1 MKEKYIQKSADKF
14 LGFLFKNKI
23 NGSITFVVYL
33 IIYKIVDMNTIQW
46 FGDDI
51 FLKNDSN
58 FLEFAACAIGLG
70 SIVFLV
76 LGTIYK
82 ILTGQKF

>member
-58 FLEFAACAIGLG
+58 FFEFAACAIGLG

>member
-1 MKEKYIQKSADKF
+1 
-14 LGFLFKNKI
+14 
-23 NGSITFVVYL
+23 
-33 IIYKIVDMNTIQW
+33 MNTIQW

>member
-1 MKEKYIQKSADKF
+1 MKEKYKQNSADKF
-14 LGFLFKNKI
+14 LGFLFKDKI

-51 FLKNDSN
+51 FIKEN
-58 FLEFAACAIGLG
+58 FIMFVGCAIGLG
-70 SIVFLV
+70 SIVVLV
-76 LGTIYK
+76 LGIIYK

>member
-33 IIYKIVDMNTIQW
+33 IIYKIIDMNTIQW

-51 FLKNDSN
+51 FIKEN
-58 FLEFAACAIGLG
+58 FIMFVGCAIGLG
-70 SIVFLV
+70 SIVVLV

>member
-14 LGFLFKNKI
+14 LEFLFKNKI

-33 IIYKIVDMNTIQW
+33 IIYKIIDMNTIQW

-58 FLEFAACAIGLG
+58 LFEFAVCAIGLG
-70 SIVFLV
+70 SIVLLV
-76 LGTIYK
+76 LVTIYK

>member
-1 MKEKYIQKSADKF
+1 MEKHKQNSADKF

-23 NGSITFVVYL
+23 NGSVTFVVYL

-51 FLKNDSN
+51 FIKES
-58 FLEFAACAIGLG
+58 FLVFLGCAIGLG
-70 SIVFLV
+70 SIVFLI

-82 ILTGQKF
+82 IITGQKF

>member
-14 LGFLFKNKI
+14 LEFLFKNKI

-33 IIYKIVDMNTIQW
+33 IIYKVIDMNTLQW

-51 FLKNDSN
+51 FIKNDAN
-58 FLEFAACAIGLG
+58 FLEFAVCAIGLG
-70 SIVFLV
+70 SVVFLIF
-76 LGTIYK
+76 GTIYK
-82 ILTGQKF
+82 IITGQKF